1 MRRAW
6 PPIIERARELALAFE
21 ARCGRPPIL
30 RRLHYELV
38 SDASATAATY
48 RNTPSD
54 YKQLSELTAEARRD
68 DTLPDLS
75 ENVRRLSQVRWFED
89 ADDLRQH
96 VREIARLDRM
106 KGQENSVCVEKDS
119 THGFL
124 ADWFN
129 DYGVQVTSL
138 NGYPSQ
144 TLVDRLDR
152 CQYRDGRS
160 MIVLYAGD
168 LRRIAQDE

>member
-38 SDASATAATY
+38 SDASVTAATY

-54 YKQLSELTAEARRD
+54 YEQLSELTAEARRD
-68 DTLPDLS
+68 GTFPDLS

-89 ADDLRQH
+89 AGPASAL
-96 VREIARLDRM
+96 REIARLDRM
-106 KGQENSVCVEKDS
+106 KRQEHSACVEKDG
-119 THGFL
+119 TRGFL

-152 CQYRDGRS
+152 WPYRDGRS